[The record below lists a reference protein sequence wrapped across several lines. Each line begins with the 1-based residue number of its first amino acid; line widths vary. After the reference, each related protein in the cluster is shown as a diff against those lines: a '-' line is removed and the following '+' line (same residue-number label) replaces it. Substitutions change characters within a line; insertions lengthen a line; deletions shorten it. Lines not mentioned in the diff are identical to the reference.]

1 MTRATPTPRRPRA
14 PASASQQRLDPIGGL
29 AAWPLAPVVA
39 VIVVTYAIVA
49 TVSRPHEIAIIEL
62 AAAAVAALMI
72 AAAVL
77 VWSARPDLAPFTRAR
92 AMVIVGLGIIAHLF
106 AAASTWQ
113 FNGMI
118 QDDFAPMG
126 LGLLLLALAPF
137 RPWKE
142 ILVLGVSAALVVGVT
157 AVAQSPFLGIQTPPV
172 LFAIIAMTQV
182 LAPTLAGAA
191 YSRQVVNSIHRWQT
205 DARRA
210 IRTRTEASRGL
221 LAQSVVDNRLTN
233 LGADVLP
240 FLADVLQ
247 RGSLTAA
254 DVKRARS
261 LAFQVR
267 RVLVAEVDHTWLD
280 DLIDRERAS
289 LTARGLT
296 PLCVIADPERRAT
309 GFDSDQRAA
318 VGALI
323 VALCTLKGFDPT
335 SLVVQIDG
343 SGAAPADTD
352 QITQAFGQRG
362 ARPMPATDTTTLAI
376 VTAAEA
382 QAAAL
387 ARAQARAQ
395 AQVEA
400 ATAPRPT
407 RSSSDP
413 RAVSP
418 RAVDTITIQA
428 GISLPPFQRRRAL
441 RPYLSVLRA
450 VFTGVRVTS
459 RHPLLTLE
467 FDAERGQAVA
477 PRTKGA

>member
-29 AAWPLAPVVA
+29 AAWLIAPVVA
-39 VIVVTYAIVA
+39 LIVVTYAVIA
-49 TVSRPHEIAIIEL
+49 TVSRPHEIQVAEL
-62 AAAAVAALMI
+62 AFSAVATLVV

-77 VWSARPDLAPFTRAR
+77 VWSARPDLAPFTRTR
-92 AMVIVGLGIIAHLF
+92 AIVIVGLGLIADLL
-106 AAASTWQ
+106 AAASSWQ
-113 FNGMI
+113 HNGMI
-118 QDDFAPMG
+118 QDDYAPIG

-142 ILVLGVSAALVVGVT
+142 ILVLGGASAIFVGMTAL
-157 AVAQSPFLGIQTPPV
+157 AQSPYFSLNTLPA

-182 LAPTLAGAA
+182 LAPTLAAA
-191 YSRQVVNSIHRWQT
+191 AFSRQVVNSIYRWQT

-210 IRTRTEASRGL
+210 IRARTEESRDL
-221 LAQSVVDNRLTN
+221 LAHEVVDHRVKN

-240 FLADVLQ
+240 FLADVLE
-247 RGSLTAA
+247 RETLTAA

-280 DLIDRERAS
+280 DLIERERGA
-289 LTARGLT
+289 LTERGLN

-309 GFDSDQRAA
+309 AFDSDQRAA
-318 VGALI
+318 AGAVI
-323 VALCTLKGFDPT
+323 VALCTLKGFDPP

-343 SGAAPADTD
+343 TGAAPADTA
-352 QITQAFGQRG
+352 QVTQAFGVTRAQST
-362 ARPMPATDTTTLAI
+362 PATDSTTIAV
-376 VTAAEA
+376 VTAAQE
-382 QAAAL
+382 QAAAQ
-387 ARAQARAQ
+387 AQARAQ
-395 AQVEA
+395 LK
-400 ATAPRPT
+400 T
-407 RSSSDP
+407 RSGSADHRSAHH
-413 RAVSP
+413 RT
-418 RAVDTITIQA
+418 VDTITIQA
-428 GISLPPFQRRRAL
+428 AMSLSPRQRRRAL

-467 FDAERGQAVA
+467 FTAVRG
-477 PRTKGA
+477 PKLRTKGNR

>member
-29 AAWPLAPVVA
+29 SAWPLAPVVA
-39 VIVVTYAIVA
+39 IIVVTYAVVA
-49 TVSRPHEIAIIEL
+49 TVSRPHEIQVSEL
-62 AAAAVAALMI
+62 AAAAVAALLI

-77 VWSARPDLAPFTRAR
+77 VWSARPDLAPFSRTRAV
-92 AMVIVGLGIIAHLF
+92 VIVALGVVAHLL

-113 FNGMI
+113 LNGMI
-118 QDDFAPMG
+118 QDDFATIG
-126 LGLLLLALAPF
+126 LGLLMLSLAPF

-142 ILVLGVSAALVVGVT
+142 ILVLGFSAAFVVGIT
-157 AVAQSPFLGIQTPPV
+157 AFAQSPFLGIQTPPA
-172 LFAIIAMTQV
+172 LFAIVAMTQV
-182 LAPTLAGAA
+182 LAPTLAAAA

-205 DARRA
+205 DARRS
-210 IRTRTEASRGL
+210 IRVRTEESRGL
-221 LAQSVVDNRLTN
+221 LAQSVVDHRLAN

-240 FLADVLQ
+240 FLADVLD

-280 DLIDRERAS
+280 DLIDRERSA
-289 LTARGLT
+289 LTERGLT
-296 PLCVIADPERRAT
+296 ALCVIADPERRAT

-323 VALCTLKGFDPT
+323 VALCTLQGFEPT

-343 SGAAPADTD
+343 SGDAPSDSD
-352 QITQAFGQRG
+352 QVTQAFGHRG
-362 ARPMPATDTTTLAI
+362 ARPMPATDTTTIAI
-376 VTAAEA
+376 VSAAER
-382 QAAAL
+382 QAADQ
-387 ARAQARAQ
+387 ARAVARAQ
-395 AQVEA
+395 AQVNA
-400 ATAPRPT
+400 ATKPRTYRPPT
-407 RSSSDP
+407 DP
-413 RAVSP
+413 RVVP
-418 RAVDTITIQA
+418 HTIDTITIQA

-450 VFTGVRVTS
+450 VFTRVRVTS
-459 RHPLLTLE
+459 RHRLLTLE
-467 FDAERGQAVA
+467 FDAERGQSPT
-477 PRTKGA
+477 PRTKGT

>member
-39 VIVVTYAIVA
+39 LIVVAYAVIA
-49 TVSRPHEIAIIEL
+49 TVNRQHEIQLEEL
-62 AAAAVAALMI
+62 AVSAVAVLII
-72 AAAVL
+72 AAAML
-77 VWSARPDLAPFTRAR
+77 VWSARPDLAPFTRTR
-92 AMVIVGLGIIAHLF
+92 AVVIVALGLAAHLL

-113 FNGMI
+113 FIGMI
-118 QDDFAPMG
+118 QDDYAPIG

-142 ILVLGVSAALVVGVT
+142 ILVLGVAAAVAVGVT
-157 AVAQSPFLGIQTPPV
+157 ALAQSPFLGIQTPPV

-182 LAPTLAGAA
+182 LAPTLAAAA

-205 DARRA
+205 DARRS
-210 IRTRTEASRGL
+210 IRARTEASRGL
-221 LAQSVVDNRLTN
+221 LATEIVDHRLTN

-240 FLADVLQ
+240 FLADVLERQ
-247 RGSLTAA
+247 TLTAA

-280 DLIDRERAS
+280 DLIDRERAA
-289 LTARGLT
+289 LTARGID

-323 VALCTLKGFDPT
+323 VALCRLKGFDPT

-352 QITQAFGQRG
+352 QITQAFFQRG
-362 ARPMPATDTTTLAI
+362 ARPTPATDTTTMAI
-376 VTAAEA
+376 VTAAQTQAAA
-382 QAAAL
+382 QAA
-387 ARAQARAQ
+387 AQARAQ
-395 AQVEA
+395 AQVYA
-400 ATAPRPT
+400 ATKPRTHATDSPSAAPR
-407 RSSSDP
+407 
-413 RAVSP
+413 
-418 RAVDTITIQA
+418 DTITIQV
-428 GISLPPFQRRRAL
+428 GLSLPPFQRRRAL
-441 RPYLSVLRA
+441 RPYLSVVRA
-450 VFTGVRVTS
+450 VFTRVRVTS

-467 FDAERGQAVA
+467 FDAERF
-477 PRTKGA
+477 PTKGTR

>member
-1 MTRATPTPRRPRA
+1 MIRATPTPRRPRA

-29 AAWPLAPVVA
+29 AAWPIAPVMA
-39 VIVVTYAIVA
+39 LIMVTYAIIA
-49 TVSRPHEIAIIEL
+49 TVSRPHEIAIVEL
-62 AAAAVAALMI
+62 AAAAVTALTI

-77 VWSARPDLAPFTRAR
+77 VWSARPDLAPFTRTR
-92 AMVIVGLGIIAHLF
+92 AVVIVGLGIAAHLL

-113 FNGMI
+113 LNEMV
-118 QDDFAPMG
+118 QDDFAPIG

-142 ILVLGVSAALVVGVT
+142 ILLLGASAALVVGVT
-157 AVAQSPFLGIQTPPV
+157 ALAQSPFPGIQVPPV
-172 LFAIIAMTQV
+172 LFSIVSMTQV
-182 LAPTLAGAA
+182 FAPTLAAAA

-205 DARRA
+205 DARRG
-210 IRTRTEASRGL
+210 IRARTEESRGV
-221 LAQSVVDNRLTN
+221 LAQSVVENRLTN

-240 FLADVLQ
+240 FLADVLG
-247 RGSLTAA
+247 RNTLTAA
-254 DVKRARS
+254 DTKRARS

-280 DLIDRERAS
+280 DLIDRERVA
-289 LTARGLT
+289 LTERGLN

-343 SGAAPADTD
+343 SGAAPADTEH
-352 QITQAFGQRG
+352 ITQAFGHRG
-362 ARPMPATDTTTLAI
+362 ARPTPATDTTTVAI
-376 VTAAEA
+376 VTEA
-382 QAAAL
+382 QAQAATK

-395 AQVEA
+395 AQVNA
-400 ATAPRPT
+400 ATM
-407 RSSSDP
+407 P
-413 RAVSP
+413 RARQQTTDHGS
-418 RAVDTITIQA
+418 RATDTITIQA

-450 VFTGVRVTS
+450 VFTQVRVTS

-467 FDAERGQAVA
+467 FDAERG
-477 PRTKGA
+477 PMNTTKGIR

>member
-39 VIVVTYAIVA
+39 VIVVTYAVVA
-49 TVSRPHEIAIIEL
+49 TTSRQHEIQLEEF
-62 AAAAVAALMI
+62 AAAAVAVLII

-77 VWSARPDLAPFTRAR
+77 VWSARPDLAPFTRTR
-92 AMVIVGLGIIAHLF
+92 AVMIVALGLTAHLL

-113 FNGMI
+113 LNGTV
-118 QDDFAPMG
+118 QDDFAPIG
-126 LGLLLLALAPF
+126 LGLLMLALAPF

-142 ILVLGVSAALVVGVT
+142 ILVLGTGSALTVGITAL
-157 AVAQSPFLGIQTPPV
+157 AQSPFLGIQTPPM

-182 LAPTLAGAA
+182 LAPTLASAA

-210 IRTRTEASRGL
+210 IRARTEASRGL
-221 LAQSVVDNRLTN
+221 LATEVVDHRLKN

-240 FLADVLQ
+240 FLADVLERQ
-247 RGSLTAA
+247 TLTAA
-254 DVKRARS
+254 DIKRARS

-280 DLIDRERAS
+280 DLIDRERAA

-318 VGALI
+318 VAALI
-323 VALCTLKGFDPT
+323 VALCRLKGFDPT

-362 ARPMPATDTTTLAI
+362 ARPTPATDTTTMAI
-376 VTAAEA
+376 VTAAQT
-382 QAAAL
+382 QAA
-387 ARAQARAQ
+387 AQARAQ
-395 AQVEA
+395 ALAQAQVHA
-400 ATAPRPT
+400 ATTPRTPGTAAPR
-407 RSSSDP
+407 
-413 RAVSP
+413 
-418 RAVDTITIQA
+418 DTITIQA

-441 RPYLSVLRA
+441 RPYLSVLRS
-450 VFTGVRVTS
+450 VFTRVRVTS

-467 FDAERGQAVA
+467 FDAERFQ
-477 PRTKGA
+477 TKGTR

>member
-29 AAWPLAPVVA
+29 AAWPLAPVVSA
-39 VIVVTYAIVA
+39 IVVTYAVA
-49 TVSRPHEIAIIEL
+49 ATISRMHEILLIEL
-62 AAAAVAALMI
+62 AVVSVGVLMI

-77 VWSARPDLAPFTRAR
+77 VWAARPDLAPFTRIR
-92 AMVIVGLGIIAHLF
+92 AIVIVALGLAAHLL

-118 QDDFAPMG
+118 QDDFAPIG

-142 ILVLGVSAALVVGVT
+142 ILVLGGSSATVVGITALV
-157 AVAQSPFLGIQTPPV
+157 QSPFLGVQTPPV

-182 LAPTLAGAA
+182 LAPALASAA

-210 IRTRTEASRGL
+210 IRARTEESRGP
-221 LAQSVVDNRLTN
+221 LAHEVVDHRLTN

-240 FLADVLQ
+240 FLADVLGRQ
-247 RGSLTAA
+247 ELTAA
-254 DVKRARS
+254 DIKRARS

-280 DLIDRERAS
+280 DLIARERIG
-289 LTARGLT
+289 LTDRGLD
-296 PLCVIADPERRAT
+296 PLCVIADPDRRAT
-309 GFDSDQRAA
+309 AFDSDQRAA
-318 VGALI
+318 AGAMI

-343 SGAAPADTD
+343 SGAAPTDTA
-352 QITQAFGQRG
+352 QVTQAFGLRG
-362 ARPMPATDTTTLAI
+362 ALPTPATDTTTIAI
-376 VTAAEA
+376 VTAAQEQASA
-382 QAAAL
+382 QA
-387 ARAQARAQ
+387 RTQARAQ
-395 AQVEA
+395 AQLHSQMQ
-400 ATAPRPT
+400 PR
-407 RSSSDP
+407 RDD
-413 RAVSP
+413 RD
-418 RAVDTITIQA
+418 VDTITIQVVT
-428 GISLPPFQRRRAL
+428 SLPPHQRRRAL

-450 VFTGVRVTS
+450 VFTRVRVTS
-459 RHPLLTLE
+459 RQALLTLE
-467 FDAERGQAVA
+467 FNAER
-477 PRTKGA
+477 TTIKGIK

>member
-29 AAWPLAPVVA
+29 AAWPIAPVVA
-39 VIVVTYAIVA
+39 LIVVTYAIAA
-49 TVSRPHEIAIIEL
+49 TVSRPHEIQIEEL
-62 AAAAVAALMI
+62 AVSAVAALII

-77 VWSARPDLAPFTRAR
+77 VWSARPDLAPFTRSR
-92 AMVIVGLGIIAHLF
+92 AIVVVALGLVAHVL
-106 AAASTWQ
+106 AAASAWQ
-113 FNGMI
+113 YNGMI
-118 QDDFAPMG
+118 QDDFAPIG

-142 ILVLGVSAALVVGVT
+142 ILALGGISAIIVGATALG
-157 AVAQSPFLGIQTPPV
+157 QSPFLGVRTPPA

-182 LAPTLAGAA
+182 LAPSLAAA
-191 YSRQVVNSIHRWQT
+191 AFSRQVVNSIHRWQT

-210 IRTRTEASRGL
+210 IRGRTEENRDL
-221 LAQSVVDNRLTN
+221 LAHEVVDHRVKN

-240 FLADVLQ
+240 FLADVLE
-247 RGSLTAA
+247 RDALTAA

-280 DLIDRERAS
+280 DLIERERA
-289 LTARGLT
+289 GLT
-296 PLCVIADPERRAT
+296 ERGVNPLCVIADLERRAT
-309 GFDSDQRAA
+309 AFDSDQRAA
-318 VGALI
+318 AGAIL

-343 SGAAPADTD
+343 SGPAPADTA
-352 QITQAFGQRG
+352 QVTQAFGTRG
-362 ARPMPATDTTTLAI
+362 ALPTPATDTTTIAI
-376 VTAAEA
+376 VTAAQE
-382 QAAAL
+382 QAAA
-387 ARAQARAQ
+387 QARTQAQ
-395 AQVEA
+395 AQA
-400 ATAPRPT
+400 QLKPRS
-407 RSSSDP
+407 RSTG
-413 RAVSP
+413 A

-428 GISLPPFQRRRAL
+428 GISLPPYQRRRAL

-450 VFTGVRVTS
+450 VFSQVRVTS

-467 FDAERGQAVA
+467 FDADRSGSNS
-477 PRTKGA
+477 TKGI

>member
-14 PASASQQRLDPIGGL
+14 PASASQQRIDPIGGL
-29 AAWPLAPVVA
+29 AAWPLAPFVA
-39 VIVVTYAIVA
+39 LIVVTYAVVA
-49 TVSRPHEIAIIEL
+49 TVSRQHEIQFEEL
-62 AAAAVAALMI
+62 AAAAVAVLII
-72 AAAVL
+72 AAAAL
-77 VWSARPDLAPFTRAR
+77 VWSARPDLAPFTRTR
-92 AMVIVGLGIIAHLF
+92 AVVIVALGLVAHLL

-118 QDDFAPMG
+118 QDDYAPIG

-142 ILVLGVSAALVVGVT
+142 ILVLGVAAAVTVGIT
-157 AVAQSPFLGIQTPPV
+157 ALAQSPFLVIHTPPV

-182 LAPTLAGAA
+182 LAPTLAAAA

-210 IRTRTEASRGL
+210 IRARTEASRGL
-221 LAQSVVDNRLTN
+221 LATEVVDHRLKN

-240 FLADVLQ
+240 FLADVLE
-247 RGSLTAA
+247 RETLTAA

-280 DLIDRERAS
+280 DLIDRERAV
-289 LTARGLT
+289 LTTRGLN

-323 VALCTLKGFDPT
+323 VALGRLEGFDPT

-352 QITQAFGQRG
+352 QITQAFGLRG
-362 ARPMPATDTTTLAI
+362 AQPTPATDTTTMAI
-376 VTAAEA
+376 VTAAQT
-382 QAAAL
+382 QAAAQ

-395 AQVEA
+395 AQVHA
-400 ATAPRPT
+400 ATKPRTPAT
-407 RSSSDP
+407 ASQR
-413 RAVSP
+413 
-418 RAVDTITIQA
+418 DTITIQV
-428 GISLPPFQRRRAL
+428 GLSLPPFQRRRAL

-450 VFTGVRVTS
+450 VFTRVRVTS

-467 FDAERGQAVA
+467 FDAERF
-477 PRTKGA
+477 PTKGTR

>member
-29 AAWPLAPVVA
+29 AAWPIAPVVA
-39 VIVVTYAIVA
+39 LIVVTYAVVA
-49 TVSRPHEIAIIEL
+49 TISRPHEIQNVEL

-77 VWSARPDLAPFTRAR
+77 VWSARPDLAPFTRTR
-92 AMVIVGLGIIAHLF
+92 AIVIVALGVGAHLL

-118 QDDFAPMG
+118 QDDFAPIG

-142 ILVLGVSAALVVGVT
+142 ILLLGVSVAVTVGVT
-157 AVAQSPFLGIQTPPV
+157 ALVQSPFLGIQTPPV
-172 LFAIIAMTQV
+172 LFVIIAMTQV
-182 LAPTLAGAA
+182 LAPTLAAAA
-191 YSRQVVNSIHRWQT
+191 YSRQVVNSIYRWQT

-210 IRTRTEASRGL
+210 IRARTEESRGL
-221 LAQSVVDNRLTN
+221 LAQSVVDHRLTN

-240 FLADVLQ
+240 FLADVLARQ
-247 RGSLTAA
+247 TLTAS
-254 DVKRARS
+254 DIKRARS

-280 DLIDRERAS
+280 DLIDRERI
-289 LTARGLT
+289 GLT
-296 PLCVIADPERRAT
+296 EHGLNPLCVIADPERRAT

-318 VGALI
+318 VGAVI

-343 SGAAPADTD
+343 SGAAPTDTD
-352 QITQAFGQRG
+352 QITQAFGHRG
-362 ARPMPATDTTTLAI
+362 ARPTPATDTTTLDI
-376 VTAAEA
+376 VTPAQT
-382 QAAAL
+382 QAAAQ

-395 AQVEA
+395 DQVYA
-400 ATAPRPT
+400 ATMPRT
-407 RSSSDP
+407 P
-413 RAVSP
+413 RRTTDAGS
-418 RAVDTITIQA
+418 RATDTITIQA

-450 VFTGVRVTS
+450 VFTRVRVTS
-459 RHPLLTLE
+459 RRPLLTLE
-467 FDAERGQAVA
+467 FDAERGHLTK
-477 PRTKGA
+477 TKGTR

>member
-29 AAWPLAPVVA
+29 AAWPIAPVVA
-39 VIVVTYAIVA
+39 LIVVTYAIAA
-49 TVSRPHEIAIIEL
+49 TVSRPHEIQIEEL
-62 AAAAVAALMI
+62 AVSAVVALII

-77 VWSARPDLAPFTRAR
+77 VWSARPDLAPFTRTR
-92 AMVIVGLGIIAHLF
+92 AIVVVALGLVAHVL
-106 AAASTWQ
+106 AAASAWQ
-113 FNGMI
+113 YNGMI
-118 QDDFAPMG
+118 QDDFAPIG

-142 ILVLGVSAALVVGVT
+142 ILALGGISAIIVGATALVQ
-157 AVAQSPFLGIQTPPV
+157 APFLGVRTPPA

-182 LAPTLAGAA
+182 LAPSLAAA
-191 YSRQVVNSIHRWQT
+191 AFSRQVVNSIHRWQT

-210 IRTRTEASRGL
+210 IRGRTEENRDL
-221 LAQSVVDNRLTN
+221 LAHEVVDHRVKN

-240 FLADVLQ
+240 FLADVLE
-247 RGSLTAA
+247 RDALTAA

-280 DLIDRERAS
+280 DLIERERAA
-289 LTARGLT
+289 LTERGLN

-309 GFDSDQRAA
+309 AFDSDQRAA
-318 VGALI
+318 AGAIL

-343 SGAAPADTD
+343 SGPAPADTA
-352 QITQAFGQRG
+352 QVTQAFGTRG
-362 ARPMPATDTTTLAI
+362 ALPAPATDTTTIAI
-376 VTAAEA
+376 VTAAQE
-382 QAAAL
+382 QAAA
-387 ARAQARAQ
+387 QARTQ
-395 AQVEA
+395 AQVQA
-400 ATAPRPT
+400 QLKPRS
-407 RSSSDP
+407 RSTG
-413 RAVSP
+413 A

-428 GISLPPFQRRRAL
+428 GISLPPYQRRRAL

-450 VFTGVRVTS
+450 VFSQVRVTS

-467 FDAERGQAVA
+467 FDADRSGSNS
-477 PRTKGA
+477 TKGT

>member
-39 VIVVTYAIVA
+39 LIVVTYAIVA
-49 TVSRPHEIAIIEL
+49 TISRMHEIQITEL
-62 AAAAVAALMI
+62 AAASVAVLMI

-77 VWSARPDLAPFTRAR
+77 VWAARPDLAPFTRTR
-92 AMVIVGLGIIAHLF
+92 AVVIVALGLAAHLL

-118 QDDFAPMG
+118 QDDFAPIG

-142 ILVLGVSAALVVGVT
+142 ILTLGVSSAVVVGVT
-157 AVAQSPFLGIQTPPV
+157 ALAQSPFLGIQTPPF

-182 LAPTLAGAA
+182 LAPALASAA

-210 IRTRTEASRGL
+210 IRARTEESRGL
-221 LAQSVVDNRLTN
+221 LATEVVDQRLKN

-240 FLADVLQ
+240 FLADVLE
-247 RGSLTAA
+247 RETLTAA
-254 DVKRARS
+254 DIKRARS

-280 DLIDRERAS
+280 DLIDRERLK
-289 LTARGLT
+289 LTERGLN

-323 VALCTLKGFDPT
+323 VALCRLKGFDPT

-343 SGAAPADTD
+343 SGEAPADTD
-352 QITQAFGQRG
+352 QITQAFGHRG
-362 ARPMPATDTTTLAI
+362 ARPIPAADTTTIAI
-376 VTAAEA
+376 VTAAEE
-382 QAAAL
+382 QAATQAK
-387 ARAQARAQ
+387 AQARAQ
-395 AQVEA
+395 AQVHA
-400 ATAPRPT
+400 ATAPRPRT
-407 RSSSDP
+407 TGLS
-413 RAVSP
+413 AI
-418 RAVDTITIQA
+418 DTITIQA
-428 GISLPPFQRRRAL
+428 GISLPPFHRRRAL

-450 VFTGVRVTS
+450 VFTRVRVTS

-467 FDAERGQAVA
+467 FDAERTT
-477 PRTKGA
+477 TKGIK

>member
-29 AAWPLAPVVA
+29 AAWPIAPVVA
-39 VIVVTYAIVA
+39 LIVVTYAIAA
-49 TVSRPHEIAIIEL
+49 TVSRPHEIQFEEL
-62 AAAAVAALMI
+62 AVSAVAALII

-77 VWSARPDLAPFTRAR
+77 VWSARPDLAPFTRTR
-92 AMVIVGLGIIAHLF
+92 AIVVVALGLVAHVL
-106 AAASTWQ
+106 AAASAWQ
-113 FNGMI
+113 SNGMI
-118 QDDFAPMG
+118 QDDFAPIG

-142 ILVLGVSAALVVGVT
+142 ILALGGSSAIILGATALV
-157 AVAQSPFLGIQTPPV
+157 QSPFLGVRTPPA

-182 LAPTLAGAA
+182 LAPSLAAA
-191 YSRQVVNSIHRWQT
+191 AFSRQIVNSIHRWQT

-210 IRTRTEASRGL
+210 IRGRTEENRDL
-221 LAQSVVDNRLTN
+221 LAHEVVDHRVKN

-240 FLADVLQ
+240 FLADVLE
-247 RGSLTAA
+247 RDALTAA

-280 DLIDRERAS
+280 DLIERERTA
-289 LTARGLT
+289 LTERGLN

-309 GFDSDQRAA
+309 AFDSDQRAA
-318 VGALI
+318 AGAIL
-323 VALCTLKGFDPT
+323 VALCTLTGFDPT

-343 SGAAPADTD
+343 SGPAPADTA
-352 QITQAFGQRG
+352 QVTQAFGARG
-362 ARPMPATDTTTLAI
+362 ALPTPATDTTTIAI
-376 VTAAEA
+376 VTAAQE
-382 QAAAL
+382 QAAA
-387 ARAQARAQ
+387 QARTQAQ
-395 AQVEA
+395 AQA
-400 ATAPRPT
+400 QLKPRS
-407 RSSSDP
+407 RSTG
-413 RAVSP
+413 A

-428 GISLPPFQRRRAL
+428 GISLPPYQRRRAL

-450 VFTGVRVTS
+450 VFSQVRVTS

-467 FDAERGQAVA
+467 FDADRSGSNS
-477 PRTKGA
+477 TKGI

>member
-29 AAWPLAPVVA
+29 AVWPLAPVVA
-39 VIVVTYAIVA
+39 VIVVTYAVVSTA
-49 TVSRPHEIAIIEL
+49 SRPHEIQIVEV
-62 AAAAVAALMI
+62 AAAAVAVLII

-92 AMVIVGLGIIAHLF
+92 AIVIVSLGLTAHLL

-113 FNGMI
+113 LNGMI
-118 QDDFAPMG
+118 QDDFAPIG

-142 ILVLGVSAALVVGVT
+142 ILVLGGSAALVVGLT
-157 AVAQSPFLGIQTPPV
+157 ALAQSPFLAVQTLPL
-172 LFAIIAMTQV
+172 LFAIMAMTQV

-210 IRTRTEASRGL
+210 IRARTEASRGL
-221 LAQSVVDNRLTN
+221 LAQSVVDHRLTN

-240 FLADVLQ
+240 FLADVLD

-280 DLIDRERAS
+280 DLIDRERGA
-289 LTARGLT
+289 LRERGLA

-343 SGAAPADTD
+343 SGTAPTDTD
-352 QITQAFGQRG
+352 HITQAFGHRG
-362 ARPMPATDTTTLAI
+362 ARPTPATDTTTMAI
-376 VTAAEA
+376 VTAAQE
-382 QAAAL
+382 QAAAQ

-395 AQVEA
+395 AQVHA
-400 ATAPRPT
+400 ATTPPRLT
-407 RSSSDP
+407 SDRYGSAVLRS
-413 RAVSP
+413 
-418 RAVDTITIQA
+418 VDTITIQA
-428 GISLPPFQRRRAL
+428 GFSLPLFQRRRAL

-450 VFTGVRVTS
+450 VFTRVRVTS

-467 FDAERGQAVA
+467 FDAERGQTPA
-477 PRTKGA
+477 PRIKGS

>member
-29 AAWPLAPVVA
+29 AAWPIAPVVA
-39 VIVVTYAIVA
+39 LIVVTYAIAA
-49 TVSRPHEIAIIEL
+49 TVSRPHEIQIEEL
-62 AAAAVAALMI
+62 AVSAVVALII

-77 VWSARPDLAPFTRAR
+77 VWSARPDLAPFTRTR
-92 AMVIVGLGIIAHLF
+92 AIVVVALGLVAHVL
-106 AAASTWQ
+106 AAASAWQ
-113 FNGMI
+113 YNGMI
-118 QDDFAPMG
+118 QDDFAPIG

-142 ILVLGVSAALVVGVT
+142 ILALGGISAIIVGATALVQ
-157 AVAQSPFLGIQTPPV
+157 APFLGVRTPPA

-182 LAPTLAGAA
+182 LAPSLAAA
-191 YSRQVVNSIHRWQT
+191 AFSRQVVNSIHRWQT

-210 IRTRTEASRGL
+210 IRGRTEENRDL
-221 LAQSVVDNRLTN
+221 LAHEVVDHRVKN

-240 FLADVLQ
+240 FLADVLE
-247 RGSLTAA
+247 RDALTAA

-280 DLIDRERAS
+280 DLIERERAA
-289 LTARGLT
+289 LTERGLN

-309 GFDSDQRAA
+309 AFDSDQRAA
-318 VGALI
+318 AGAIL

-343 SGAAPADTD
+343 SGPAPADTA
-352 QITQAFGQRG
+352 QVTQAFGTRG
-362 ARPMPATDTTTLAI
+362 AHPTPATDTTTIAI
-376 VTAAEA
+376 VTAAQE
-382 QAAAL
+382 QAAA
-387 ARAQARAQ
+387 QARTQAQ
-395 AQVEA
+395 AQA
-400 ATAPRPT
+400 QLKPRS
-407 RSSSDP
+407 RSTG
-413 RAVSP
+413 A

-428 GISLPPFQRRRAL
+428 GISLPPYQRRRAL

-450 VFTGVRVTS
+450 VFSQVRVTS

-467 FDAERGQAVA
+467 FDADRSGSNS
-477 PRTKGA
+477 TKGT

>member
-1 MTRATPTPRRPRA
+1 MTRATPIPRRPRA

-39 VIVVTYAIVA
+39 LIVVTYAIVA
-49 TVSRPHEIAIIEL
+49 TMSRMREIQITEL
-62 AAAAVAALMI
+62 AAASVAVLMI
-72 AAAVL
+72 TAAVL
-77 VWSARPDLAPFTRAR
+77 VWAARPDLAPFTRTR
-92 AMVIVGLGIIAHLF
+92 AVVIVALGLTAHVL

-113 FNGMI
+113 FNSMI
-118 QDDFAPMG
+118 QDDFAPIG

-142 ILVLGVSAALVVGVT
+142 ILALGASSALVVGVT
-157 AVAQSPFLGIQTPPV
+157 ALAQSPFLGIQTPPV

-182 LAPTLAGAA
+182 LAPALASAA

-210 IRTRTEASRGL
+210 IRARTEESRGA
-221 LAQSVVDNRLTN
+221 LATEVVDHRVTN

-240 FLADVLQ
+240 FLADVLERQ
-247 RGSLTAA
+247 ELTPA
-254 DVKRARS
+254 DIKRARS

-280 DLIDRERAS
+280 DLIDRERLK
-289 LTARGLT
+289 LTERGLN

-323 VALCTLKGFDPT
+323 VALCTLQGFDPT

-343 SGAAPADTD
+343 SGEAPSDTD
-352 QITQAFGQRG
+352 QITQAFGNRT
-362 ARPMPATDTTTLAI
+362 ARATPATDTTTIAI
-376 VTAAEA
+376 VTAAEQ
-382 QAAAL
+382 QAATQAK
-387 ARAQARAQ
+387 AQARAQ
-395 AQVEA
+395 AQVHA
-400 ATAPRPT
+400 ATAPRT
-407 RSSSDP
+407 RTTELS
-413 RAVSP
+413 AI
-418 RAVDTITIQA
+418 DTITIQA
-428 GISLPPFQRRRAL
+428 GISLPPFHRRRAL

-450 VFTGVRVTS
+450 VFTRVRVTS

-467 FDAERGQAVA
+467 FDAERTT
-477 PRTKGA
+477 TKGIN